1 MCECVP
7 PLLSLYS
14 SNVGFLYLFSLDDSE
29 EASELRAAVQD
40 LETQIEEQKLKIQN
54 TPNQILR
61 VSVTALYTHTHIN
74 ISYCR
79 LALRHFWRS

>member
-1 MCECVP
+1 MY
-7 PLLSLYS
+7 PLL
-14 SNVGFLYLFSLDDSE
+14 GESE

-61 VSVTALYTHTHIN
+61 VSLQFCIWAT
-74 ISYCR
+74 
-79 LALRHFWRS
+79 

>member
-1 MCECVP
+1 MY
-7 PLLSLYS
+7 PLL
-14 SNVGFLYLFSLDDSE
+14 GESE

-61 VSVTALYTHTHIN
+61 VSLQFCI
-74 ISYCR
+74 
-79 LALRHFWRS
+79 